1 MKRISSRLLRLY
13 PGKADGRF
21 LAFVCRMDSRRG
33 QMPSRCDTRVASR
46 QVHATVAGL
55 LVTPKPRTSLSVR
68 GPISVATR
76 FQFIRRV
83 RPFSSSAS
91 EWAGRREGGLP
102 TWSTGSNAVGE
113 ASMRLST

>member
-21 LAFVCRMDSRRG
+21 LAFVEWILDAAT
-33 QMPSRCDTRVASR
+33 PWRCDTRVASR

-68 GPISVATR
+68 GPISVTTR

-83 RPFSSSAS
+83 RPFSSSVP
-91 EWAGRREGGLP
+91 EWAGRHEGLLP